1 MPKLEYFLVSESV
14 SVDQLT
20 NRTSLFNIL
29 EEVKAN
35 KFPAVIP
42 QVVVTSAWNREIGDE
57 DIDYQV
63 KVRISLPGEE
73 EPKNFPMNFKIE
85 SDRHRLFQGFE
96 HLQIQQ
102 PGELKFEVFIN
113 DKYTASHTVSIQK
126 DEQ

>member
-14 SVDQLT
+14 SVDQGT
-20 NRTSLFNIL
+20 NRVSLFNIL
-29 EEVKAN
+29 EEVTAN
-35 KFPAVIP
+35 KFPVDIP

-73 EPKNFPMNFKIE
+73 EPKDFPMNVKIE
-85 SDRHRLFQGFE
+85 SKRCRIFHGFE
-96 HLQIQQ
+96 HLRIRQ
-102 PGELKFEVFIN
+102 PGELKFKVFIN

>member
-29 EEVKAN
+29 EEVRAN

-63 KVRISLPGEE
+63 KVRISLPGRRRAER
-73 EPKNFPMNFKIE
+73 F
-85 SDRHRLFQGFE
+85 SDEFQG
-96 HLQIQQ
+96 
-102 PGELKFEVFIN
+102 
-113 DKYTASHTVSIQK
+113 
-126 DEQ
+126 

>member
-29 EEVKAN
+29 EEVRAN

-63 KVRISLPGEE
+63 KIRISLPGEE
-73 EPKNFPMNFKIE
+73 EPKDFSMNFKVE
-85 SDRHRLFQGFE
+85 SNRHRLFQGFE

-113 DKYTASHTVSIQK
+113 DEYIASHTVSVQK